1 MILLLPLLMLC
12 VHAVP
17 QNAGAQDIDNAW
29 IERMLDSAARDADA
43 LLREGWGDRA
53 ATALPVSPTKPAL
66 LTFVSFSM
74 PDDSLKA
81 ILDQTARA
89 GGITVLRGLVDNSF
103 KETALRMGKLSRE
116 HGPGLSVDPRLFAEH
131 GVTTVPAF
139 VTVGETVPD
148 KIAGNMS
155 LAAALETI
163 AREGDNRDLAQT
175 LLDTLR
181 RAP

>member
-1 MILLLPLLMLC
+1 MTLLFLLAF
-12 VHAVP
+12 VVPAVP
-17 QNAGAQDIDNAW
+17 QDAGAQNIDDAW
-29 IERMLDSAARDADA
+29 IERMLDNAARDADA
-43 LLREGWGDRA
+43 LLREGWGSRA

-81 ILDQTARA
+81 VLEQTARA
-89 GGITVLRGLVDNSF
+89 GGVTVLRGLVDNSF
-103 KETALRMGKLSRE
+103 KETALRIGKFSRE

-131 GVTTVPAF
+131 GVTIVPAF
-139 VTVGETVPD
+139 VVVGETVPD

-163 AREGDNRDLAQT
+163 AREGDNKSIAQG
-175 LLDTLR
+175 LLDRLR
-181 RAP
+181 SAP

>member
-1 MILLLPLLMLC
+1 MTLLFLLAF
-12 VHAVP
+12 VVPAVP
-17 QNAGAQDIDNAW
+17 QDAGAQNIDNTW
-29 IERMLDSAARDADA
+29 IERMLDNAARDADA
-43 LLREGWGDRA
+43 LLREGWGSRA
-53 ATALPVSPTKPAL
+53 TTALPVSPTKPAL
-66 LTFVSFSM
+66 LAFVSFSM

-81 ILDQTARA
+81 VLEQTARA
-89 GGITVLRGLVDNSF
+89 GGVTVLRGLVDNSF
-103 KETALRMGKLSRE
+103 KETALRMGKFARE

-139 VTVGETVPD
+139 VVVGETVPD
-148 KIAGNMS
+148 KIVGNMS